1 MTAFSVHR
9 HLSTARFLKN
19 NFSYENKMTATFA
32 NERKT
37 HPFLPPSEYK
47 QEKKGKA
54 NFSYMY
60 EKILPQEKKIIS
72 EVI

>member
-9 HLSTARFLKN
+9 HLPTARFLKN

-37 HPFLPPSEYK
+37 LSFFPRQNTNKKRKEKPTFHTCMKKPSRRR
-47 QEKKGKA
+47 KKL
-54 NFSYMY
+54 S
-60 EKILPQEKKIIS
+60 LR
-72 EVI
+72 